1 MTEKRVKIS
10 SIVQNQLP
18 EFVQS
23 TFPLAGNF
31 LKQYYISAE
40 YQSAPADILNNIDQY
55 VKIDNIIN
63 SVGFTTLSSDVLS
76 YETDIFVDSTN
87 GFPSEYGLIQIDSEI
102 ITYTGTSSTSFTGCV
117 RGFSGITTYNQSSK
131 TDELIFVDT
140 ESADHSSGSVVV
152 NLSVL
157 LFQQFYEKT
166 KKQIAPGFEGR
177 SFYEEVDDRLLIKQL
192 KDFYTS
198 KGTDSSFKLLFNALY
213 GQPVNVIKPR
223 DYLIQPSDAQY
234 RITQNLVVEAL
245 EGDPLGLLNKTLYQD
260 ELYSFQEAQG
270 TIALVEKFTRGD
282 KDYYTIG
289 LDFDYNKDL
298 TVKGTVLGKFSVHPT
313 TRTTRSVSI
322 GSTFLD
328 VDSTVGFPNSGTI
341 IAELDNGTS
350 LTIDYGSKT
359 LTQFFE
365 CSGADQEVLKN
376 QDLRLNVHAYGYVG
390 IDTSDQVK
398 VRVTGVLS
406 ELDILDDDYY
416 YQKND
421 EILIKTLGNNFTDKK
436 ANNWF
441 FNVPVVYDVR
451 SIELVDTSDFTYKF
465 NTYDEHNF
473 VIGDI
478 VTIVGSNG
486 SSKSSFIV
494 SIGSRNSTTLRGQ
507 GQLNPSIF
515 YTVEKNISKVNSSN
529 YSNLNIYSS
538 NVQNTYEDLDGSVY
552 VTSPSLPTYLN
563 QPLRINDRSI
573 VFSGQFSGTELQIRN
588 HGFYT
593 GDAVVYSYNG
603 NRELYFVEKVN
614 GTTIKLAKS
623 RPNIFTQNYVGFN
636 TTVTNAKLEFSQ
648 FTFSDLSPQLLEPQ
662 KLIRKISN
670 PEDGFEEVETSPGL
684 TGIFVNGV
692 ELLNYK
698 TNDFVYYGE
707 IESIIPISS
716 GNGYDVINPPVFSIT
731 DEVGFG
737 ATAHCSVVGNLKR
750 LEIIDPGFDYLEI
763 PTVTITGGNGSG
775 AIARAN
781 LIDSKHV
788 VTFNSNP
795 GAGAVDIVNNT
806 IGFSTYHKFR
816 DYEEV
821 IYDTN
826 GSQTISGIT
835 TGSIYYVS
843 VIDAFTV
850 KLHENLSDSIAGI
863 NTIALGQYG
872 IGNHTLTSTLLKKK
886 ISSLVVSSSG
896 QNYTNKKTT
905 CTSAGIN
912 TASNAINIKNHG
924 YQTGEI
930 IKYSSDSSVVGGL
943 SNDSEYYVTKL
954 SDDEFTLSQIG
965 IGTDLN
971 DFYFKTKQFVNL
983 TSTGFGVHTFNYP
996 EIVVSISGKIGIST
1010 VSGQDFN
1017 AVVQPIFRG
1026 SIESVHLS
1034 DGGTSY
1040 GSENIINYN
1049 RQPNFT
1055 LNSGSLSQVTPIIS
1069 NGKIVEV
1076 VVNNFGSGYNS
1087 PPDLLVSGTGIGAV
1101 LTPVISN
1108 GQLIEVKVIFGG
1120 SGYSSSTFIE
1130 VRASGQGA
1138 RFESSIKSWNINLVD
1153 RLLSTSNIVDDDG
1166 IIDSGL
1172 NDDFGLEYTHCYAP
1186 RKLRSS
1192 VLSTVIQNGVER
1204 YVPDLQLQNG
1214 REINSNAHSPIIGW
1228 AYDGNPIYGPYGYS
1242 KPFGG
1247 TIKSL
1252 SSGYILDIKSNRPSI
1267 SLYPEGFFVEDYVY
1281 TGQGDLDESNG
1292 RFCLTPE
1299 YPNGT
1304 YAYFC
1309 TINPNLVESNGP
1321 FENYKKPI
1329 FPYVIGNKFKS
1340 TPIEFNFKKSS
1351 NQDEFDLNN
1360 TTWIRNTTP
1369 YNLTKKRSYY
1379 QYLLEPNKIS
1389 SQKSFVQASE
1399 TGSIDGINIIFG
1411 GNNYKVGDKVLF
1423 DLEGTNGRGVS
1434 AKVSSIKGK
1443 SVNNISIASSTVSN
1457 VEFYPIDGNGN
1468 HIGFATSPHQFLN
1481 NDLVTITTLYE
1492 FKKLDN
1498 ILTSENV
1505 LTLSSSVQPTS
1516 VTGLTTYFNV
1526 NGSLNF
1532 PNIREN
1538 DIYLVGNEEIK
1549 VLKIDNQS
1557 SRIWVL
1563 REQNGTSG
1571 ISTQSVGIAITEK
1584 TRKFVANFGI
1594 SSTSYNYNYNR
1605 EIYFT
1610 PRESLGIGTTA
1621 GVGIGSTLVFSNPGV
1636 GISQINIPTRSIYLP
1651 NHKLETGLELV
1662 YSSNGFTPIS
1672 ISTNGVSSFAL
1683 SDNSVVYAA
1692 KISEDLIGIST
1703 VRVGL
1708 GTTGTFV
1715 GIGTSVSGGLLYFT
1729 EVGVG
1734 TYHSFTTVYPN
1745 IVTGQ
1750 ISKNVVTVSTASSSN
1765 LLVDDKVTIN
1775 VKSGLSTT
1783 IVVKYD
1789 DYNRRMVINPKSFI
1803 SSDVDLADNTITIQN
1818 HKYFNGQKVIY
1829 TASSV
1834 IGGLENKGIYFI
1846 VYVDDNKFKLSETYY
1861 GATKSLPDVVN
1872 FTSINSGTISE
1883 INPPLNLVRNESVIF
1898 DVSDSSLAFTKG
1910 SIQYPAFI
1918 LNFYKQSQFFDLFES
1933 SKKSSS
1939 FEIVRS
1945 GTPGIDVNA
1954 TVALFLNDSVP
1965 QTLFYKLDPI
1975 DPQNNTS
1982 VKTSI
1987 VVDSEQKNNNQL
1999 IIDKSSYNGT
2009 YSVVSSSSTTFK
2021 YILPEIPERFEYTS
2035 NQSAIEY
2042 STTSSN
2048 SQGEIAGVKI
2058 ESKGYGFAKLPQITG
2073 LDTVSGSRALLE
2085 PFSKSIGSIKKVN
2098 IQDIGFDYSSDLT
2111 LRPSAQLPVIL
2122 KIKSLSSFE
2131 SIGVSSVGK
2140 NYTIAPDLVVID
2152 SVTNQKINDIDLK
2165 YTLGNSEVTIFKN
2178 TYGINNSTPTIIPIN
2193 NSNGI
2198 NISSIVFDG
2207 GNGNVIVTLGASF
2220 SSSSSFP
2227 FNVGDEV
2234 LIENTSVG
2242 VGTTALGYNSENY
2255 NYTLFTLTEVTPNIG
2270 GIGATVTYNLSE
2282 YLEVGQI
2289 PGNFDTS
2296 RSAGLIVPQKYFP
2309 IFEVRLKKNEFLTGE
2324 TVYSNDVLGK
2334 VISWKPETN
2343 YLKVSSSGDYNTNS
2357 LIRGETSN
2365 SQGIISEVLTFDSIY
2380 KIDAFSTVINGWERE
2395 TGFLNNDL
2403 QRIHDND
2410 YYQYFSYSIKSQVS
2424 IEDWNE
2430 TVSSLNHTSGFKKF
2444 SDLIIESSDL
2454 TNVGIQTSQDL
2465 GTVDPIADLSSVI
2478 NTNCVFDFDLVGEE
2492 SINIDGTIKSKEI
2505 VFNSK
2510 ILQDYIESVGN
2521 RVLVIDDISD
2531 EFNSDPRLTN
2541 YSIVDTF
2548 SLGKTTRKYIVFIQD
2563 KRFITQ
2569 RQITLVSL
2577 VQDGTFGFLNQYGG
2591 TNTFYDMGYFDF
2603 LIIGTEA
2610 NLLFY
2615 PTRNQ
2620 INNFDVSTLSY
2631 SLEDTFSGIGTL
2643 TVGDIALVQSNTT
2656 TIPTAT
2662 STATPIVSIAST
2674 YSSSKVIV
2682 QISATDNTY
2691 YEFNELTLLY
2701 DGTNVSFIDY
2711 GLITTDLLNPT
2722 SSTGIG
2728 TYNAYISGSDIIVD
2742 VTPNVATA
2750 TSYRV
2755 NTIQISV
2762 ADTAT
2767 GISTST
2773 LNNSRITSSYT
2784 SIGSSSS
2791 PTSQLIAEY
2800 PGEYESGY
2808 FIVNVHDTT
2817 NNTYQVSEVLVIDDD
2832 TNAYITEFGILE
2844 TNNSLGIITAGVSG
2858 PNTHLYFTPI
2868 ENVDVEVR
2876 VFQNSLGLVDQD
2888 TISNNTIDLD
2898 NASIDS
2904 GFGEYF
2910 GAQIDVVR
2918 EFQLYHKQLPVFQRP
2933 FLGNDSSIVDVSA
2946 DTVKIPGHYFVTG
2959 EELSYSFAGAGTTQ
2973 SIGIATTSI
2982 TGIGVTN
2989 KLPSTVYVVKEDD
3002 LYIKFAGSLQDALKT
3017 EPVTLDITHV
3027 GIGTSHTLT
3036 SKNPN
3041 SRVLISIDNN
3051 IQTPIVSTAV
3061 TTTITQNVRLIDSEI
3076 VFSGITSFF
3085 SGDLFKIDNEI
3096 MLIDIVGYGGTNI
3109 ILVNR
3114 AWMGSPIET
3123 HATGSLVTKIVG
3135 DYNIANNTINFIDAP
3150 KGPSPISTTSAI
3162 PSERDYVG
3170 LETHSTFG
3178 GRVFLKS
3185 GIPDSEQGPYTH
3197 NYIFDDISS
3206 GFNGIN
3212 TSFRLK
3218 SNGSNITGV
3227 STSNAILLVNNVF
3240 QGPSRQSGS
3249 FSVVGDYSLEE
3260 TSGVTTATFTGNSEA
3275 TIPTGGVIISVGST
3289 EGFGYQPL
3297 VSAGGTAIVSIAG
3310 TISSISIGNS
3320 GSGYRT
3326 GILTESG
3333 YRQVIVN
3340 VGVATSSTGT
3350 PNIEIVGKATISNG
3364 NVVGVSI
3371 TNPGI
3376 GYTSTNPPIV
3386 IFDDPLSYSNI
3397 PLIYSSSS
3405 RPGFGTGATVDIV
3418 VGQGSSVIN
3427 FELTNVGS
3435 GYGQGEILTVA
3446 IGGTTGIQ
3454 TNTTL
3459 PYKEFQISIER
3470 TFTDEFC
3477 AWSIGDLEVFD
3488 VINDLFDGVS
3498 VSFPL
3503 SINNEPR
3510 SIKAKIGSNI
3520 DIQSTLLVFI
3530 NDILQ
3535 VPGQGY
3541 IFEGGSVI
3549 TFTEP
3554 PIPGDTCKI
3563 IFYQGNGDLDT
3574 RLVDVL
3580 ETVKEGDNLTINSD
3594 NIYLQETERLV
3605 TDVTSTNTVTT
3616 NVYGGPGITLDE
3628 TLLRPVTWCRQ
3639 TEDKII
3645 NGQEVAKSRE
3655 LYEPKVQPTTNI
3667 IQNVGTASTQIF
3679 VESVKT
3685 FFDSDYEYIQDG
3697 TNEKPQNKIT
3707 IISQDQL
3714 VSAAATAVVSAAGT
3728 ISSIVISDGGFG
3740 YESSP
3745 QVSIELPVGIG
3756 TSQRATAIS
3765 TISVG
3770 GTVTS
3775 ISVVSPGTGYTSSNP
3790 PLVLIESPN
3799 PKIEV
3804 IDSVV
3809 YGGDFGVISGISTT
3823 SVGVA
3828 STGIV
3833 FDLFIPINSYL
3844 RDLQINS
3851 VGIATTGV
3859 SGIQTGYYFVVTNSN
3874 IGEGLTSLNESG
3886 SAVGVGS
3893 TFIDNIY
3900 QAVAVSIAQT
3910 SVTGVGLTYVAK
3922 VTVSVSDYNGL
3933 SGVGFSNFYGE
3944 YSWGRIETPIRKN
3957 AQSFTYYNNAP
3968 IGITTSPVVQRF
3980 NSLRSRNY
3988 NT

>member
-18 EFVQS
+18 EFVQAS
-23 TFPLAGNF
+23 FPLAENF
-31 LKQYYISAE
+31 LNQYYKSTE
-40 YQSAPADILNNIDQY
+40 YQSASVDILNNIDQY
-55 VKIDNIIN
+55 IKIDNIIN
-63 SVGFTTLSSDVLS
+63 TVKFTTLSSDVS
-76 YETDIFVDSTN
+76 FFDATISVDSTA
-87 GFPSEYGLIQIDSEI
+87 GFPPEYGLIQIDSEI
-102 ITYTGTSSTSFTGCV
+102 ITYTGITSTSFTGCV
-117 RGFSGITTYNQSSK
+117 RGFSGVTTYTQATK
-131 TDELIFVDT
+131 TDELVFVQS
-140 ESADHSSGSVVV
+140 ESSDHESGSSVV
-152 NLSVL
+152 NLSIL
-157 LFQQFYEKT
+157 LFQEFYTKV

-177 SFYEEVDDRLLIKQL
+177 SFYDGINDRLLIKQL

-198 KGTDSSFKLLFNALY
+198 KGTDSSFKVLFNALY
-213 GQPVNVIKPR
+213 GKPVEIIKPR

-245 EGDPLGLLNKTLYQD
+245 EGNPLDLVNTTLYQD
-260 ELYSFQEAQG
+260 EVYSFPQAQG
-270 TIALVEKFTRGD
+270 TIALVEKFTRGS

-298 TVKGTVLGKFSVHPT
+298 TVRGTVLGKFSIHPT
-313 TRTTRSVSI
+313 TKTTRLVSI
-322 GSTFLD
+322 GATVLD
-328 VDSTVGFPNSGTI
+328 VDSTVGFPNSGSL

-350 LTIDYGSKT
+350 LTINYGSKT

-365 CSGADQEVLKN
+365 CSGITQEVTKN
-376 QDLRLNVHAYGYVG
+376 QNLRLDVHAYGYVG
-390 IDTSDQVK
+390 VSTSEKVK

-406 ELDILDDDYY
+406 DFKILDDEYY

-421 EILIKTLGNNFTDKK
+421 SIQIKTLGNNFTDYR

-451 SIELVDTSDFTYKF
+451 SIDLIDNSDFTYRF

-478 VTIVGSNG
+478 VTIVASNG
-486 SSKSSFIV
+486 SIKNSFTV
-494 SIGSRNSTTLRGQ
+494 SIESKNSITLRGQ
-507 GQLNPSIF
+507 GQLTQSLS
-515 YTVEKNISKVNSSN
+515 YTVEKNVSKVNSSN

-538 NVQNTYEDLDGSVY
+538 NVQNTYEDSDGSVY
-552 VTSPSLPTYLN
+552 VTSSSLPTYLN
-563 QPLRINDRSI
+563 QPLRINDRSV
-573 VFSGQFSGTELQIRN
+573 VFSGEFTGTELQIGK

-593 GDAVVYSYNG
+593 GDEVVYSYNG
-603 NRELYFVEKVN
+603 NSELYFVEKVN
-614 GTTIKLAKS
+614 DTTIKLAKS
-623 RPNIFTQNYVGFN
+623 RANIFTQNYVGFN
-636 TTVTNAKLEFSQ
+636 TSATNAKIEFSQ
-648 FTFSDLSPQLLEPQ
+648 FTFSDLTTQLLEPQ
-662 KLIRKISN
+662 KLIRKISDPQDN
-670 PEDGFEEVETSPGL
+670 YEEVTTSPGL
-684 TGIFVNGV
+684 TGIFINGV
-692 ELLNYK
+692 ELSNYK

-707 IESIIPISS
+707 IQNIISISP
-716 GNGYDVINPPVFSIT
+716 GKGYDVINPPVLTVT
-731 DEVGFG
+731 DDVGFG
-737 ATAHCSVVGNLKR
+737 AGGHCSVVGNLKR
-750 LEIIDPGFDYLEI
+750 IEIIDPGFDYLEI

-781 LIDSKHV
+781 LIDSQHIV
-788 VTFNSNP
+788 SFNSNS
-795 GAGAVDIVNNT
+795 GAGAVDIVSNT

-826 GSQTISGIT
+826 GSQAISGIT
-835 TGSIYYVS
+835 TGSVYYVS

-850 KLHENLSDSIAGI
+850 KLHENISDSIAGI
-863 NTIALGQYG
+863 NTISLNDYG
-872 IGNHTLTSTLLKKK
+872 IGNHTLRSTSLKKK
-886 ISSLVVSSSG
+886 ISSIVISNSG
-896 QNYTNKKTT
+896 QNYENKKIT
-905 CTSAGIN
+905 CSPVGIN
-912 TASNAINIKNHG
+912 TAKDTINIKNHG
-924 YQTGEI
+924 YETGEL
-930 IKYSSDSSVVGGL
+930 IKYSSGLTSVGGL
-943 SNDSEYYVTKL
+943 TDGLEYYVTKV
-954 SDDEFTLSQIG
+954 SEDEFSLSQIG
-965 IGTDLN
+965 VGTDLN
-971 DFYFKTKQFVNL
+971 NFYLNTKQYVNL
-983 TSTGFGVHTFNYP
+983 TSTGSGVHTFNCP
-996 EIVVSISGKIGIST
+996 EILVSVAGKIGIST
-1010 VSGQDFN
+1010 LAGQDFN
-1017 AVVQPIFRG
+1017 AIVQPIFRG
-1026 SIESVHLS
+1026 IIESVHVS
-1034 DGGTSY
+1034 AGGTDY

-1049 RQPNFT
+1049 RQPDFT
-1055 LNSGSLSQVTPIIS
+1055 LNSGSLAQVTPIIS
-1069 NGKIVEV
+1069 NGKIVEI

-1087 PPDLLVSGTGIGAV
+1087 PPDLIVTGSGVGAV
-1101 LTPVISN
+1101 LTPIISN
-1108 GQLIEVKVIFGG
+1108 GQLVEVKVIFGG

-1130 VRASGQGA
+1130 VRSAGQGA
-1138 RFESSIKSWNINLVD
+1138 KFESSIKSWNINLVD
-1153 RLLSTSNIVDDDG
+1153 RLISTSNIVSDDG
-1166 IIDSGL
+1166 VINSGL
-1172 NDDFGLEYTHCYAP
+1172 NDNFGLEYTHCYSP

-1192 VLSTVIQNGVER
+1192 VLSTVIQNGIRR

-1214 REINSNAHSPIIGW
+1214 RELNSNSHSPIIGW

-1242 KPFGG
+1242 NPFGG
-1247 TIKSL
+1247 TIKPL
-1252 SSGYILDIKSNRPSI
+1252 SSGYVLNIKSNRPSI
-1267 SLYPEGFFVEDYVY
+1267 SLYPEGFFVEDYTY
-1281 TGQGDLDESNG
+1281 AGQGDLDQSNG

-1309 TINPNLVESNGP
+1309 TVDPNLIESDGP

-1329 FPYVIGNKFKS
+1329 FPYVIGDKFKS
-1340 TPIEFNFKKSS
+1340 KPIEFNFKKSS
-1351 NQDEFDLNN
+1351 NQDEFDLNQ
-1360 TTWIRNTTP
+1360 TGWIRNTTP
-1369 YNLTKKRSYY
+1369 YNLTKERSYY
-1379 QYLLEPNKIS
+1379 QYLLQPNKILN
-1389 SQKSFVQASE
+1389 QESFVQFTE
-1399 TGSIDGINIIFG
+1399 PGKIEGINVIFG
-1411 GNNYKVGDKVLF
+1411 GSGYKVGEKVLF
-1423 DLEGTNGRGVS
+1423 DLENTEGRAVS

-1443 SVNNISIASSTVSN
+1443 VVNNISVASSTVSN
-1457 VEFYPIDGNGN
+1457 IEFYPIDGAGN
-1468 HIGFATSPHQFLN
+1468 HIGFATSPHEFSN

-1498 ILTSENV
+1498 ISTSENV
-1505 LTLSSSVQPTS
+1505 LSLSTAVEPT
-1516 VTGLTTYFNV
+1516 VTTGLTTYFNV

-1538 DIYLVGNEEIK
+1538 DVYLIGDEQVKILK
-1549 VLKIDNQS
+1549 VDNSS

-1563 REQNGTSG
+1563 RNQNGTSG
-1571 ISTQSVGIAITEK
+1571 ISTQSVGVAITEK
-1584 TRKFVANFGI
+1584 TRKFVCNFGI
-1594 SSTSYNYNYNR
+1594 SSTSYNYNYNK

-1610 PRESLGIGTTA
+1610 PAESLGIGTTA
-1621 GVGIGSTLVFSNPGV
+1621 GVGIGSTLSFSNPGV
-1636 GISQINIPTRSIYLP
+1636 GISHINIPTRSIYLP
-1651 NHKLETGLELV
+1651 NHKLQTGLELV
-1662 YSSNGFTPIS
+1662 YSSNGLTPIS
-1672 ISTNGVSSFAL
+1672 ISTNGVSSFTL
-1683 SDNSVVYAA
+1683 EDNSIVYTA

-1708 GTTGTFV
+1708 GTTGVFV
-1715 GIGTSVSGGLLYFT
+1715 GIGTSVSGELLYFT
-1729 EVGVG
+1729 GIGTG

-1750 ISKNVVTVSTASSSN
+1750 ISKNVVTVSTASTSN
-1765 LLVDDKVTIN
+1765 LIVDDKVSIN

-1783 IVVKYD
+1783 VVVKYD

-1803 SSDVDLADNTITIQN
+1803 SSDVNLSDNTITINN
-1818 HKYFNGQKVIY
+1818 HGYFNGQKIIY

-1834 IGGLENKGIYFI
+1834 IGGLQNEGIYFV
-1846 VYVDDNKFKLSETYY
+1846 VYVDDNKFKLAETYY
-1861 GATKSLPDVVN
+1861 ASTKKIPDVVN
-1872 FTSINSGTISE
+1872 FTSSNSGTISE
-1883 INPPLNLVRNESVIF
+1883 INPPLSLIRNESVIF
-1898 DVSDSSLAFTKG
+1898 DVSDSSLSFTKG

-1918 LNFYKQSQFFDLFES
+1918 LNFYKQSEFIDIFDS
-1933 SKKSSS
+1933 SQTSSS
-1939 FEIVRS
+1939 FEVIRTGV
-1945 GTPGIDVNA
+1945 PGIDSNA
-1954 TVALFLNDSVP
+1954 SVALFLNDNVP

-1975 DPQNNTS
+1975 DPQNN
-1982 VKTSI
+1982 VDIKTSI
-1987 VVDSEQKNNNQL
+1987 IVDVEQKNNNQL
-1999 IIDKSSYNGT
+1999 IIRSSLYNGT
-2009 YSVVSSSSTTFK
+2009 YSIVSSSSTSFK
-2021 YILPEIPERFEYTS
+2021 YILSDIPERFEYFNDLSTL
-2035 NQSAIEY
+2035 EY
-2042 STTSSN
+2042 STTSTN
-2048 SQGEIAGVKI
+2048 TTGEIKSI
-2058 ESKGYGFAKLPQITG
+2058 TLNSKGYGFNRLPLING
-2073 LDTVSGSRALLE
+2073 VDTVSGSGALLE
-2085 PFSKSIGSIKKVN
+2085 PFSKSVGSVKKVN

-2111 LRPSAQLPVIL
+2111 LKPSVQLPTIL
-2122 KIKSLSSFE
+2122 KIEALSSFE

-2140 NYTIAPDLVVID
+2140 NYSIAPDLVVID
-2152 SVTNQKINDIDLK
+2152 SITNKRIFDIDLK
-2165 YTLGNSEVTIFKN
+2165 YTLGNYQVTIFKN
-2178 TYGINNSTPTIIPIN
+2178 TYGISDSTPSIVPIN

-2198 NISSIVFDG
+2198 DIGSIVFDP
-2207 GNGNVIVTLGASF
+2207 GNSNVIVTLGASF
-2220 SSSSSFP
+2220 SDASSFP

-2234 LIENTSVG
+2234 LIENVSVG

-2255 NYTLFTLTEVTPNIG
+2255 DYSLFTITNVTSNIG
-2270 GIGATVTYNLSE
+2270 GIGATVTYNLSN
-2282 YLEVGQI
+2282 YLENGEV
-2289 PGNFDTS
+2289 PGNFNPTL
-2296 RSAGLIVPQKYFP
+2296 SAGKITPKKYFP
-2309 IFEVRLKKNEFLTGE
+2309 IFNVTLKKNDFLIGE
-2324 TVYSNDVLGK
+2324 PVHSGSTLGK
-2334 VISWKPETN
+2334 VVSWQSETN
-2343 YLKVSSSGDYNTNS
+2343 YLKVSSFGEYKVNS

-2365 SQGIISEVLTFDSIY
+2365 SQGIISEVLTFDSVY
-2380 KIDAFSTVINGWERE
+2380 NIDAFSTVINGWERE

-2403 QRIHDND
+2403 QRIHDNN
-2410 YYQYFSYSIKSQVS
+2410 YYQYFSYSLKSQVP
-2424 IEDWNE
+2424 IEDWDE

-2444 SDLIIESSDL
+2444 SDLVIESIDL
-2454 TNVGIQTSQDL
+2454 TNVGIATSQNS

-2478 NTNCVFDFDLVGEE
+2478 DTNCVFDFDLVSEGT
-2492 SINIDGTIKSKEI
+2492 INIDSTIKSNEI
-2505 VFNSK
+2505 IFNSK

-2521 RVLVIDDISD
+2521 RVLVIDDISGQ
-2531 EFNSDPRLTN
+2531 FSSDPRPDN
-2541 YSIVDTF
+2541 FSIVDTF
-2548 SLGKTTRKYIVFIQD
+2548 SLGKTSKKYIIFVQD

-2569 RQITLVSL
+2569 RQINLVSL
-2577 VQDGTFGFLNQYGG
+2577 VQDGTFGFINQYGG

-2615 PTRNQ
+2615 PTKNQ
-2620 INNFDVSTLSY
+2620 INNFDISTLSY

-2643 TVGDIALVQSNTT
+2643 SVGDIALIQSNTA
-2656 TIPTAT
+2656 TIPIGV

-2674 YSSSKVIV
+2674 YSSSKIV
-2682 QISATDNTY
+2682 LQISSANNIY
-2691 YEFNELTLLY
+2691 YEFNEITVLY

-2711 GLITTDLLNPT
+2711 GSMTTDLLNPE

-2728 TYNAYISGSDIIVD
+2728 TYNAYISGSNIIVD
-2742 VTPNVATA
+2742 ITPNVATA

-2755 NTIQISV
+2755 NTVQISI

-2767 GISTST
+2767 GISTSI
-2773 LNNSRITSSYT
+2773 LNNSRITSSYA
-2784 SIGSSSS
+2784 SISSSPT

-2800 PGEYESGY
+2800 PGDYESGY

-2817 NNTYQVSEVLVIDDD
+2817 NNTYQVSEVLVVDDD
-2832 TNAYITEFGILE
+2832 TNAYITEFASIE
-2844 TNNSLGIITAGVSG
+2844 SVDSLGIITAGVSG
-2858 PNTHLYFTPI
+2858 QNTNLYFTPI
-2868 ENVDVEVR
+2868 ENIDVQVR

-2888 TISNNTIDLD
+2888 IISNNTIDLD

-2918 EFQLYHKQLPVFQRP
+2918 EFQLYHKQLPIFQRP
-2933 FLGNDSSIVDVSA
+2933 FVGNDSTIVDVNN

-2959 EELSYSFAGAGTTQ
+2959 EEVSYSFAGAGTTQ
-2973 SIGIATTSI
+2973 SIGIATTSV
-2982 TGIGVTN
+2982 TGFGVTD
-2989 KLPSTVYVVKEDD
+2989 KLPSTVYIIKEDD
-3002 LYIKFAGSLQDALKT
+3002 LYVKFAGSLQDALKT
-3017 EPVTLDITHV
+3017 DPVTLNITHV

-3041 SRVLISIDNN
+3041 SKVLISIDNN

-3061 TTTITQNVRLIDSEI
+3061 TTTVSQNIRLIDTEI

-3085 SGDLFKIDNEI
+3085 SGDLFKIGNEI
-3096 MLIDIVGYGGTNI
+3096 MLIDIVGYGATNI

-3123 HATGSLVTKIVG
+3123 HAVGSLVTKISG
-3135 DYNIANNTINFIDAP
+3135 DYNIVNNTINFVDAP
-3150 KGPSPISTTSAI
+3150 RGPSPISTTSAI

-3185 GIPDSEQGPYTH
+3185 GIPDSEQGPYTN

-3212 TSFRLK
+3212 TSFVLK
-3218 SNGSNITGV
+3218 SNTNNVTGV
-3227 STSNAILLVNNVF
+3227 STGNVILLVNNIF
-3240 QGPSRQSGS
+3240 QGPSRPSGA
-3249 FSVVGDYSLEE
+3249 FSIVGDYSLEE
-3260 TSGVTTATFTGNSEA
+3260 VSGVTTVTFTGNSES
-3275 TIPTGGVIISVGST
+3275 TIPTGGVIVSVAST

-3297 VSAGGTAIVSIAG
+3297 VSAGGTATVSIAG
-3310 TISSISIGNS
+3310 TISTISIGNS

-3326 GILTESG
+3326 GIQTEGG
-3333 YRQVIVN
+3333 YREVIVN
-3340 VGVATSSTGT
+3340 VGVATSSTGI
-3350 PNIEIVGKATISNG
+3350 PNIEIIGKATISNG

-3376 GYTSTNPPIV
+3376 GYTSSNPPIV
-3386 IFDDPLSYSNI
+3386 IFDDPLSYSNV

-3405 RPGFGTGATVDIV
+3405 RPGLGTGATVDIV

-3427 FELTNVGS
+3427 FELVNIGS

-3454 TNTTL
+3454 TNTSL
-3459 PYKEFQISIER
+3459 SYKEFQITVDR

-3488 VINDLFDGVS
+3488 VIDDLFDGFS

-3503 SINNEPR
+3503 SINGQVR
-3510 SIKAKIGSNI
+3510 SIKSKIGSNI
-3520 DIQSTLLVFI
+3520 DIQSTLLVFL

-3549 TFTEP
+3549 TFTKP

-3580 ETVKEGDNLTINSD
+3580 ETVKVGDDLTINSD
-3594 NIYLQETERLV
+3594 NFYLQQTERLV
-3605 TDVTSTNTVTT
+3605 NDVTSTNTVIT
-3616 NVYGGPGITLDE
+3616 NVYGGQGISLDE
-3628 TLLRPVTWCRQ
+3628 TLLRSVTWCRQ

-3645 NGQEVAKSRE
+3645 NGQEVSKDRA

-3667 IQNVGTASTQIF
+3667 IQNVSVASTQIF

-3707 IISQDQL
+3707 LISQDNL
-3714 VSAAATAVVSAAGT
+3714 VSAAATAIVSTAGT
-3728 ISSIVISDGGFG
+3728 ISSVVISNGGIG
-3740 YESSP
+3740 YETAP
-3745 QVSIELPVGIG
+3745 QVSIELSVGIG
-3756 TSQRATAIS
+3756 TSQRATATS

-3775 ISVVSPGTGYTSSNP
+3775 ISVVSSGTGYTSSSA
-3790 PLVLIESPN
+3790 PLVLIESPST
-3799 PKIEV
+3799 KIEV

-3809 YGGDFGVISGISTT
+3809 YGGDFGVITGVKTT
-3823 SVGVA
+3823 TVGVA

-3833 FDLFIPINSYL
+3833 FDLFIPLDSYL

-3859 SGIQTGYYFVVTNSN
+3859 SGIQTGYYFVVSNSN
-3874 IGEGLTSLNESG
+3874 IGNGLTSIDQNG
-3886 SAVGVGS
+3886 STVGVGS

-3910 SVTGVGLTYVAK
+3910 SVTGVGITYVSQ
-3922 VTVSVSDYNGL
+3922 VTVSVADYNGL

-3944 YSWGRIETPIRKN
+3944 YSWGRIETPIRKEP
-3957 AQSFTYYNNAP
+3957 QSFNYYNNAL